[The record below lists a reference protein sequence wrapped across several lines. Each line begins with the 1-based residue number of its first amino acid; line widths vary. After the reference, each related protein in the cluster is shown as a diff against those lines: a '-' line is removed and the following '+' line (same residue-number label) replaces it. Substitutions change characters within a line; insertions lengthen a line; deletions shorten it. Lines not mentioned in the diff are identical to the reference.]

1 MIYRSPFPDVEL
13 PDLPLTT
20 YVLAGAGHGDKPAL
34 IDGASGRVLTYAELA
49 AMFPRAG
56 GGYIYLHEAFGALPA
71 FLHRS
76 AAARRMP

>member
-34 IDGASGRVLTYAELA
+34 IDGASGRVLTYAGLA
-49 AMFPRAG
+49 SAIR
-56 GGYIYLHEAFGALPA
+56 YLH
-71 FLHRS
+71 
-76 AAARRMP
+76 AR